1 MRDISLG
8 DITSKIFCL
17 DIKTCKTNSNFLIEN
32 RSYFTTTYPQPGRYA
47 IQYDV
52 ADKFGNSSR
61 QRGLLDIAG
70 PTPATDAIIVTL
82 PAPNVTTGGNA
93 TVQIGKGLDNTV
105 LFYVAYDG
113 KGDCYV
119 DKDITNDSNK
129 DGTPDQDR
137 DIACNQ
143 ETMIKY
149 TPQYDS
155 SIARTYYEKDGVLL
169 TKDINIEFIDF
180 DNTLPEVLKNTYNE
194 LNQLID
200 ASPESAAFLK
210 TLLLNLRNNL
220 IDPVAA
226 QSIIIQIHDYLD
238 TNPDQISGDL
248 RTRIIQAIVLL
259 TNESGQSALGG
270 TEYQNAKQG
279 ILYLLPGERRLNVEN
294 IFIGIESADGD
305 KGVIR
310 DDLDKIM
317 TEAQAAFDNSEID
330 AEDFSQI
337 QQERCRIIDYYSIE
351 GTTCASE
358 DTTTPAPVVT
368 ATQSSGW
375 GTVLSVILWIVGILG
390 GGFVILVIIFALKAR
405 MQKKEEEAANA
416 VSVPMV
422 PANNTAATPPPAT
435 PSIPT
440 STAATPPTTP
450 Q

>member
-1 MRDISLG
+1 M
-8 DITSKIFCL
+8 
-17 DIKTCKTNSNFLIEN
+17 
-32 RSYFTTTYPQPGRYA
+32 
-47 IQYDV
+47 
-52 ADKFGNSSR
+52 
-61 QRGLLDIAG
+61 
-70 PTPATDAIIVTL
+70 TL
-82 PAPNVTTGGNA
+82 PAPDVTTGGNA

-119 DKDITNDSNK
+119 DKDITSDSNK

-155 SIARTYYEKDGVLL
+155 SIARAYYEKDGVLL
-169 TKDINIEFIDF
+169 TRDVSIEFIDF
-180 DNTLPEVLKNTYNE
+180 DNTLPESLKNTYNE

-200 ASPESAAFLK
+200 AAPESAAFLK

-220 IDPVAA
+220 IDPASA

-238 TNPDQISGDL
+238 TNPDQITGDL
-248 RTRIIQAIVLL
+248 RTRIIQTIVLL

-279 ILYLLPGERRLNVEN
+279 ILYLLPGTRRLNVEN
-294 IFIGIESADGD
+294 VFIGIESADGD

-317 TEAQAAFDNSEID
+317 SEAQAAFDNNEID

-337 QQERCRIIDYYSIE
+337 QQERCRIINYYSID

-358 DTTTPAPVVT
+358 DTTTPEPVAT
-368 ATQSSGW
+368 ATESSGW
-375 GTVLSVILWIVGILG
+375 GTVLTIIIWIVGIL
-390 GGFVILVIIFALKAR
+390 
-405 MQKKEEEAANA
+405 
-416 VSVPMV
+416 
-422 PANNTAATPPPAT
+422 
-435 PSIPT
+435 
-440 STAATPPTTP
+440 
-450 Q
+450 